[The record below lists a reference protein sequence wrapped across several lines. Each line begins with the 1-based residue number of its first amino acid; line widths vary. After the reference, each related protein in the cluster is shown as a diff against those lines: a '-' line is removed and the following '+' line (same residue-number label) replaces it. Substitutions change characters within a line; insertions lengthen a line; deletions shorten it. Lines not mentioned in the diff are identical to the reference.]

1 MKTTKDLVGEV
12 VTIRTIVGEELMA
25 KLSDVTTNGNILEV
39 TGVQVVSLGDDGQII
54 MIPYT
59 LTGND
64 DVIQLP
70 VRHVLS
76 ITNSMPEAAESF
88 LENQEP
94 EPEDTEEAEPEEDTF
109 SL

>member
-25 KLSDVTTNGNILEV
+25 KLTDVTTNGNILEV
-39 TGVQVVSLGDDGQII
+39 EGVRVVSLGEEGEII

-59 LTGND
+59 LTGMD

-76 ITNSMPEAAESF
+76 ITNSVPEAAESF
-88 LENQEP
+88 LENQES
-94 EPEDTEEAEPEEDTF
+94 EDTEIEESETEADTF

>member
-25 KLSDVTTNGNILEV
+25 KLTSVTTNGNILEV
-39 TGVQVVSLGDDGQII
+39 EAVQVVSLGENGEIV

-88 LENQEP
+88 LENNQP
-94 EPEDTEEAEPEEDTF
+94 ETEEAEPEEDTF